1 MAAAVGAPRYGPR
14 MLHQDEL
21 LPDPGVGSSVELF
34 TGGGGLAQAMHEAGF
49 RHLLLNEFA
58 KHACATLRE
67 NGAINRKGEDHIPA
81 SRDEAWP
88 LVEGKVQDVDFEYLR
103 GQVDVVAGG
112 PPCQPFSLGGDHKGH
127 DDDRNMFPQ
136 FFRAVREIR
145 PKAFICENVRG
156 LLRKSFEPYFQYIV
170 NELSMPFVE
179 RGDTSW
185 EEHNERIVAARAT
198 EPADA
203 GELAKRYAVFVTP
216 VNAADYGVPQ
226 VRNRVIIVGFRM
238 DLGIDAEVWEKFRPR
253 KTHSEAAL

>member
-127 DDDRNMFPQ
+127 DDDRNMFPEL
-136 FFRAVREIR
+136 FKVVRQTR
-145 PKAFICENVRG
+145 PKAVICENVRG
-156 LLRKSFEPYFQYIV
+156 LMRPSFRPYFDYILRELSLSFEERDP
-170 NELSMPFVE
+170 ETTWEDHDRRLVE
-179 RGDTSW
+179 QL
-185 EEHNERIVAARAT
+185 EAV
-198 EPADA
+198 PADDPR
-203 GELAKRYAVFVTP
+203 RYVVVP
-216 VNAADYGVPQ
+216 LQVNAA
-226 VRNRVIIVGFRM
+226 
-238 DLGIDAEVWEKFRPR
+238 
-253 KTHSEAAL
+253 